1 MPHARLKDWCDVD
14 AGNRP
19 AAFDLCRAIANE
31 VQARLAPFVE
41 LCEDGKSPA
50 GEPIAGLPYAAKD
63 MFTSPDRSPTWGLAA
78 PVQGLSANQK
88 AAVLE
93 RLDNAGARCVGFTRM
108 TALAYEPSGVNPLQG
123 TPKNPWN
130 EEFATGASSSGSA
143 VAVGSGA
150 AFVALGSDTAGS
162 LRVPAQGCGLTSWK
176 PTHGTVSDDGAMPLS
191 PSMDAI
197 GLLARSARDI
207 EAVAPVL
214 APELAHWNEINRPV
228 TILALDD
235 ALAASHA
242 AVRNCCEQALRVFS
256 DLEVTLQMAAGLQIV
271 EDAGSEAMTVMQHE
285 AAASHKERL
294 DDPDF
299 DPMLARRLGK
309 GLEISDA
316 VYSASLAKR
325 QVVSAAF
332 HEQILGSA
340 DMIALPVMPIRT
352 PPLSET
358 DPASASFQA
367 RTLYALSAFSRFV
380 NYLGLPAVALPVGF
394 DDRGMPVALQLVG
407 RAGSDMM
414 LIATA
419 ARLQNVTDWHG
430 RLPAGLQDMQSS
442 YGDLLI

>member
-1 MPHARLKDWCDVD
+1 MPHARLKDWCDVEPGD
-14 AGNRP
+14 RP
-19 AAFDLCRAIANE
+19 AAFGRCCDMAE
-31 VQARLAPFVE
+31 QVQARLAPFVE
-41 LCEDGKSPA
+41 LCRDGKSPA
-50 GEPIAGLPYAAKD
+50 VGPIGGLPYAAKD
-63 MFTSPDRSPTWGLAA
+63 MFTSPGRSPTWGLAA
-78 PVQGLSANQK
+78 PVQGLPVNQK

-93 RLDNAGARCVGFTRM
+93 RLDDAGARCVGFTRM

-143 VAVGSGA
+143 VAVASGA

-176 PTHGTVSDDGAMPLS
+176 PTHGLVPDDGAMPLS

-207 EAVAPVL
+207 AVAAPAL
-214 APELAHWNEINRPV
+214 APILDKEREAHRTTKV
-228 TILALDD
+228 AVLDD
-235 ALAASHA
+235 CLAASHP
-242 AVRNCCEQALRVFS
+242 AVRACCEEAVRAFDKLDF
-256 DLEVTLQMAAGLQIV
+256 TLQEKAGLEII
-271 EDAGSEAMTVMQHE
+271 EDGGSEAMTVMQYE
-285 AAASHKERL
+285 GAASHRERL
-294 DDPDF
+294 NDPAF
-299 DPMLARRLGK
+299 DQMLARRLGR

-316 VYSASLAKR
+316 VYSASLARR
-325 QVVSAAF
+325 QTVSAAF
-332 HEQILGSA
+332 DEQILGTA
-340 DMIALPVMPIRT
+340 EMIALPVMPIRT

-358 DPASASFQA
+358 DPASPSFQP
-367 RTLYALSAFSRFV
+367 RTLYALSAFTRFV
-380 NYLGLPAVALPVGF
+380 NYLGLPAVTLPAGF
-394 DDRGMPVALQLVG
+394 DDHGMPVALQMVG